1 MSIMKIDCVPSR
13 TRKLKKERESEREV
27 DAMFRVQFGNKK
39 IREGAWNNKKRIRA
53 LNVNYSLM

>member
-39 IREGAWNNKKRIRA
+39 IREGAWNNKKENKSIEC
-53 LNVNYSLM
+53 